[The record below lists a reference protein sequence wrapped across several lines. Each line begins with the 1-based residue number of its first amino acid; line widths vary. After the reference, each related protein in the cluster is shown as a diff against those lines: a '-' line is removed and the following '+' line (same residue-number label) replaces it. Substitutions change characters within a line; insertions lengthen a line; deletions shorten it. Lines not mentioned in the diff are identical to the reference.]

1 MATVADAVDWGLS
14 HILPTA
20 VYSAANRQIE
30 PSNLL
35 TGMISK
41 TDSSGF
47 ITLCLRAT
55 GLFDKLYIPSS
66 GSSYAYM
73 TACGP
78 LTNVSTSPGVEGI
91 GNKKDIGVQ
100 NWERI
105 YKIVEWDRRYFDSS
119 VAAMQYFLPEEGG
132 TILEKGD
139 VLIKYAYAPG
149 QNSGAGQ
156 MSFVKEATDEEVILL
171 DAVSNPLIGEP
182 FIGERTRTWDDIV
195 SNYNLAI
202 RFYPTGNPHPSP
214 GPTYLR

>member
-1 MATVADAVDWGLS
+1 MATVSDAVDWGLT

-20 VYSAANRQIE
+20 VYSTDKRQLE
-30 PSNLL
+30 PSKLP
-35 TGMISK
+35 TGMIGS

-47 ITLCLRAT
+47 ITLCLKAV

-78 LTNVSTSPGVEGI
+78 LTNVSTSPGTEGI
-91 GNKKDIGVQ
+91 GNKKNIGVR

-105 YKIVEWDRRYFDSS
+105 YKIVEWDRRYHSS
-119 VAAMQYFLPEEGG
+119 AIAALLYLLPDEDVFL
-132 TILEKGD
+132 LEKGD

-149 QNSGAGQ
+149 QNSGSGQ
-156 MSFVKEATDEEVILL
+156 MSFVMEVNNDEVILL
-171 DAVSNPLIGEP
+171 DAIPNPPSGEP
-182 FIGERTRTWDDIV
+182 YIGQRTRTWDDVV
-195 SNYNLAI
+195 STYNLAI
-202 RFYPTGNPHPSP
+202 RFYPTGNPNASP